1 MNRRENQ
8 RSSML
13 VHGEVIEDE
22 SYVIGFVDWDGDD
35 CDFRMVF
42 HSIFNSDWLIC
53 YPCID

>member
-1 MNRRENQ
+1 
-8 RSSML
+8 ML